1 MIKRL
6 IIMLVA
12 CGLVFGGIFAYKAV
26 GNHFMNQFFD
36 NMPAPTVTVT
46 ATTVSTHPWRE
57 QQTTIGSFAAINDTQ
72 LTTEASGIVNNI
84 LFDNATSVK
93 KGQLLVTLDAS
104 VDEAEL
110 RRLESVA
117 ELAQLELR
125 RYQRLFKDKNV
136 SESELKRKESEAKQ
150 AIAAVDSQKAR
161 IEQKALTA
169 PFDGI
174 IGIRE
179 VSLGQLIAPGTAVAT
194 LTSVTPI
201 YLNFTLPEQQLS
213 TLRNG
218 QTVSATISAQ
228 PDKVFTGT
236 VTAISPVV
244 TPSSRSVDIQATF
257 DNPDAIL
264 RSGMFARVSLDQGEE
279 AQNVLLAP
287 QSAIQFNPYGNAVFV
302 IQEQDDAL
310 TVQQRFVQT
319 GARRGDMIV
328 IKDGLQ
334 PGDRIVTSG
343 LLKLR
348 NGSNIKIS
356 DNERVQPSE
365 DLDPNVV
372 NQ

>member
-1 MIKRL
+1 MTKRL
-6 IIMLVA
+6 ILMLVA
-12 CGLVFGGIFAYKAV
+12 CALVFGGIFAYKMV
-26 GNHFMNQFFD
+26 GDHFMNQFFD
-36 NMPAPTVTVT
+36 NMPAPTATVT

-57 QQTTIGSFAAINDTQ
+57 QQTTIGSFAAINETQ
-72 LTTEASGIVNNI
+72 LTTEANGIVDDI
-84 LFDNATSVK
+84 FFDNATPVK
-93 KGQLLVTLDAS
+93 KGQRLLTLDAS
-104 VDEAEL
+104 VDQAEL

-117 ELAQLELR
+117 ELAQLEMR
-125 RYQRLFKDKNV
+125 RYQRLYRDKNV

-150 AIAAVDSQKAR
+150 ANAAVDSQQAR
-161 IEQKALTA
+161 IAQKSLTA

-174 IGIRE
+174 IGIRK
-179 VSLGQLIAPGTAVAT
+179 VSLGQLIAPGSVVAT
-194 LTSVTPI
+194 LTSVNPI
-201 YLNFTLPEQQLS
+201 HLNFTLPEQQLS
-213 TLRNG
+213 TLQDG
-218 QTVSATISAQ
+218 QTVSATITARPEQ
-228 PDKVFTGT
+228 TFTGT

-244 TPSSRSVDIQATF
+244 TQSSRSVDIQATF

-279 AQNVLLAP
+279 TQNVLLAP
-287 QSAIQFNPYGNAVFV
+287 QTAIQFNPYGNAVFV

-328 IKDGLQ
+328 IEGGLES
-334 PGDRIVTSG
+334 GDRIVTSG

-348 NGSNIKIS
+348 NGSNVKIS
-356 DNERVQPSE
+356 DNPRVQPSE